1 MESLRRYLFL
11 SGLVSLY
18 LGFTG
23 CKQLQP
29 VVTTDN
35 TSSKTTTITDMP
47 RDTILITSPDSA
59 SIKALFGCDS
69 LNQVFL
75 KQLAIEKGRKVD
87 PVVKWLPGG
96 VLEVTAKVDSEA
108 VYFSWKERHVLE
120 VDSTKVSK
128 VTVVKE
134 KPPWWQRLKSNIL
147 ITIAAGII
155 IVLILSRSKQK

>member
-1 MESLRRYLFL
+1 MERLRHFVL
-11 SGLVSLY
+11 SGLVSLM

-29 VVTTDN
+29 VVTTD
-35 TSSKTTTITDMP
+35 TIKTKTITVTETI
-47 RDTILITSPDSA
+47 RDTILKTLPDSA
-59 SIKALFGCDS
+59 AIKAYFGCDS

-75 KQLAIEKGRKVD
+75 RELAIEKGRKVD

-96 VLEVTAKVDSEA
+96 VLEVVAKVDSEA

-134 KPPWWQRLKSNIL
+134 KPPWWQLLKSNIL
-147 ITIAAGII
+147 VTIAAGVI

>member
-1 MESLRRYLFL
+1 MERIKFVFL
-11 SGLVSLY
+11 VWLVSL
-18 LGFTG
+18 LGLTG

-29 VVTTDN
+29 VVSSET
-35 TSSKTTTITDMP
+35 TSSKTTTITDIP

-75 KQLAIEKGRKVD
+75 RDLAIEKGRKIT
-87 PVVKWLPGG
+87 PEVKWLPEGI
-96 VLEVTAKVDSEA
+96 LEVTAKVDSEA

-120 VDSTKVSK
+120 VDSVKVSK

-134 KPPWWQRLKSNIL
+134 KPPWYAKYKIL
-147 ITIAAGII
+147 IVTAAMII
-155 IVLILSRSKQK
+155 IYLVLTGHKKN

>member
-1 MESLRRYLFL
+1 MESLKIVGLI
-11 SGLVSLY
+11 GLVSLY
-18 LGFTG
+18 LGLTG

-35 TSSKTTTITDMP
+35 TSSRTITVTETLH
-47 RDTILITSPDSA
+47 DTTLIVKPDSA

-75 KQLAIEKGRKVD
+75 RELAVEKGRKID

-96 VLEVTAKVDSEA
+96 VLEVTAKVDSQA
-108 VYFSWKERHVLE
+108 VYLAWKERHVLE

-128 VTVVKE
+128 VVTVKE

-147 ITIAAGII
+147 VTIAAGVI

>member
-1 MESLRRYLFL
+1 MERLRYFALL
-11 SGLVSLY
+11 GLVSLM

-29 VVTTDN
+29 VVTTD
-35 TSSKTTTITDMP
+35 TTKTKTITVTETI
-47 RDTILITSPDSA
+47 RDTILKTLPDSA
-59 SIKALFGCDS
+59 AIKAWFGCDS
-69 LNQVFL
+69 LNQVYV
-75 KQLAIEKGRKVD
+75 KQLAIEQGKKV
-87 PVVKWLPGG
+87 KTEIQWLPGG
-96 VLEVTAKVDSEA
+96 LVYVTAKVDSEA

-134 KPPWWQRLKSNIL
+134 KPPWWQRLNSNIL
-147 ITIAAGII
+147 VTIAAGVI

>member
-1 MESLRRYLFL
+1 M
-11 SGLVSLY
+11 

-29 VVTTDN
+29 VVTTD
-35 TSSKTTTITDMP
+35 SIKTITVTETVHDS
-47 RDTILITSPDSA
+47 ILFVKPDSA
-59 SIKALFGCDS
+59 SIKAFLGCDS

-75 KQLAIEKGRKVD
+75 KQLAIEKGRKID

-96 VLEVTAKVDSEA
+96 IFEVAAKVDSEA
-108 VYFSWKERHVLE
+108 VYFSWKERHILE

-134 KPPWWQRLKSNIL
+134 KPPWWQMLKSNIL
-147 ITIAAGII
+147 VTIAAGVI

>member
-1 MESLRRYLFL
+1 MVIGFSLIL
-11 SGLVSLY
+11 
-18 LGFTG
+18 TG

-29 VVTTDN
+29 VVSTNTTN
-35 TSSKTTTITDMP
+35 SETITITDVP
-47 RDTILITSPDSA
+47 RDTVLITSPDSA

-75 KQLAIEKGRKVD
+75 RQLAIEKGRKVD
-87 PVVKWLPGG
+87 PIVRWLPGG

-108 VYFSWKERHVLE
+108 VYFSWKERHVLK

-128 VTVVKE
+128 VVTVKE

-147 ITIAAGII
+147 ITIAAGVI